1 MKSLIE
7 KMREVSSGLQ
17 KSPEV
22 QCHVFCTVVA
32 ELMDANVCIV
42 DNNNTILG
50 CCPEPL
56 KTVNFAEGQFVEHE
70 TGRDVEKTL
79 IIPFYTA
86 GQQAGSIILSREK
99 GQFVTDDIILA
110 EYAAALLSTAVTRE
124 KTSRIEEKIRSR
136 IAVQSALAALTYSE
150 THAVLHIL
158 DKIEGSSGLLIASK
172 IANEFDIT
180 KSVIV
185 NALRKLQSASIIRSR
200 SLGVKGTYIEILK
213 SELQEEATKLARNLE
228 QSALAQINASGMLPA
243 LTG

>member
-7 KMREVSSGLQ
+7 KMREISRELQ

-22 QCHVFCTVVA
+22 QCHAFCTVVA
-32 ELMDANVCIV
+32 ELMDVNVCVV
-42 DNNNTILG
+42 DNNNTLLG
-50 CCPEPL
+50 CCPELL
-56 KTVNFAEGQFVEHE
+56 KAVNFAGGQFVEHE
-70 TGRDVEKTL
+70 TGRAAEKTL

-86 GQQAGSIILSREK
+86 GQQAGSIILSK
-99 GQFVTDDIILA
+99 GKEDFVTDDIILA

-124 KTSRIEEKIRSR
+124 KASRIEEKIRSR

-150 THAVLHIL
+150 THAILHIL
-158 DKIEGSSGLLIASK
+158 DKMEGSSGLLIASQ
-172 IANEFDIT
+172 IASEFDIT

-185 NALRKLQSASIIRSR
+185 NALRKLQSANIIRSK

-213 SELQEEATKLARNLE
+213 SELQDEAAKLARNLE
-228 QSALAQINASGMLPA
+228 QSALPQINLSGMLPA